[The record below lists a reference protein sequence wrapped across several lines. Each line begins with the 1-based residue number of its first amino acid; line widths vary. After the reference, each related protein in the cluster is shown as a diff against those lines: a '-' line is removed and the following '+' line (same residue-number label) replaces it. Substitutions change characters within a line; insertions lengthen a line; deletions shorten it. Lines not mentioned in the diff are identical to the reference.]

1 MPPGRVAKLPE
12 QQSCQQQQSS
22 RVAKLPEQLSPDLLP
37 ATHEAPLIS
46 HRSPFIIIIS
56 FYHSLVIITVL
67 QQ

>member
-1 MPPGRVAKLPE
+1 MPPG
-12 QQSCQQQQSS
+12 

-46 HRSPFIIIIS
+46 HRSSFIIIIN
-56 FYHSLVIITVL
+56 FHHFLVIITVS